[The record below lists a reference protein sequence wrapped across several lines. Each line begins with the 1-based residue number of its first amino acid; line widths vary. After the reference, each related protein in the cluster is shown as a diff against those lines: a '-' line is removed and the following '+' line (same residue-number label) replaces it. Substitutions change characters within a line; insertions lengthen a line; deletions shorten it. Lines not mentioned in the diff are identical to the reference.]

1 MGDNKRTTESL
12 QKTRTR
18 RRPRRGK
25 EEQEDVDEETTS
37 KLQ

>member
-1 MGDNKRTTESL
+1 MEENKRKTERL
-12 QKTRTR
+12 QSKRTR
-18 RRPRRGK
+18 RRPTRGK

>member
-1 MGDNKRTTESL
+1 MEENKRKTESL
-12 QKTRTR
+12 QSKRTR
-18 RRPRRGK
+18 RRLTRGK